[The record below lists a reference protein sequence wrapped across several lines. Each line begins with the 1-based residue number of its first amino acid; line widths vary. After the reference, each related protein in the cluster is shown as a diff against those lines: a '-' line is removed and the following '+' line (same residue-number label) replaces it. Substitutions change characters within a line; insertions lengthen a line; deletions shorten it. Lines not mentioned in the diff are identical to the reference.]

1 MRFNISSLSF
11 LTEIAK
17 WHKKRIKSTE
27 KPVLAKIMADLAR
40 KKAKKRKK
48 ICRFWQKV
56 AKIFANMA
64 LLLYLCQI
72 NKHKTTKIND
82 QRMKINDVIERHGMQ
97 LRDVSRE
104 MGMKPSA
111 LQSAIDRNL
120 TVKTL
125 RQISE
130 AARIPIAEFFMDEL
144 TDGERQQLLAAMQ
157 RPSPDPSLLG
167 RGVDTAEQQAIEQP
181 KENEQPSSALTA
193 DVAFICPHC
202 HEAIKLGFVK

>member
-1 MRFNISSLSF
+1 
-11 LTEIAK
+11 
-17 WHKKRIKSTE
+17 
-27 KPVLAKIMADLAR
+27 
-40 KKAKKRKK
+40 
-48 ICRFWQKV
+48 
-56 AKIFANMA
+56 
-64 LLLYLCQI
+64 
-72 NKHKTTKIND
+72 
-82 QRMKINDVIERHGMQ
+82 MKINEVIERHGMQ

-130 AARIPIAEFFMDEL
+130 AARIPIAEFFLDEMTEEEISRL
-144 TDGERQQLLAAMQ
+144 TN
-157 RPSPDPSLLG
+157 RPSPDPSLSG
-167 RGVDTAEQQAIEQP
+167 RGVDTPEQQAVEQP
-181 KENEQPSSALTA
+181 KESDQPSSALTA

>member
-1 MRFNISSLSF
+1 M
-11 LTEIAK
+11 
-17 WHKKRIKSTE
+17 
-27 KPVLAKIMADLAR
+27 
-40 KKAKKRKK
+40 
-48 ICRFWQKV
+48 

-64 LLLYLCQI
+64 LLLYLRSE

-82 QRMKINDVIERHGMQ
+82 QRMKINEVIERHGMQ

-144 TDGERQQLLAAMQ
+144 PAGFTLTSSGTEEAPKTEASPADDLPFDNSQ
-157 RPSPDPSLLG
+157 PS
-167 RGVDTAEQQAIEQP
+167 VQMQQAI
-181 KENEQPSSALTA
+181 
-193 DVAFICPHC
+193 ICPHC
-202 HEAIKLGFVK
+202 KKAMTITVQA